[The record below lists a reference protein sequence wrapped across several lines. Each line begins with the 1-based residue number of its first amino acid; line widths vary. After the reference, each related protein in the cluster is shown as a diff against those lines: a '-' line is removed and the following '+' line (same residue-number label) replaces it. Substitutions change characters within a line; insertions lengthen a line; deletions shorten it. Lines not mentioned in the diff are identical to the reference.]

1 MLNRDPERAGSCCW
15 AIAERGTCPFL
26 NDVYI
31 LCQPPRA
38 HVLHNLLEA
47 TSQPGEDEGKEQGR
61 HRSGEHRGHQPGSMA
76 ASRDQSSWHTDKM
89 SERIAK
95 ERELW
100 DAIPTFPDLQCAWQ
114 LLLQNANPRANHT
127 MRTLPPSVSR
137 GQCEAHDEGIWST
150 AKQLMGISCVADA
163 EVQQLAYLP
172 MCMRGLGL
180 RSATRCTG
188 AKFWA
193 SWADALPMI
202 RDRTH
207 QIATLVVTI

>member
-38 HVLHNLLEA
+38 HVLDNLLEA

-114 LLLQNANPRANHT
+114 FLLQNANPRANHT

-150 AKQLMGISCVADA
+150 AKQRQTPKFSSWRTSPCACAVWDCGRRRAAL
-163 EVQQLAYLP
+163 E
-172 MCMRGLGL
+172 L
-180 RSATRCTG
+180 RSGHRGQTRC
-188 AKFWA
+188 
-193 SWADALPMI
+193 
-202 RDRTH
+202 R
-207 QIATLVVTI
+207 